1 MQVRPAR
8 VPRCCGLTPGGGRAS
23 VATREPF
30 PAMIIVF
37 GSINIDLV
45 TRVDALPK
53 PGETVAAPG
62 YAVVPGGKGANQ
74 ALAARRAGAGVVL
87 AGAVG
92 RDGFADLALDMLAA
106 DGVDLTRVV
115 RADTPTGAAF
125 ITVDAEGQNQI
136 VVGSGAN
143 AFARAASLDGLAT
156 KPGDILLLQWE
167 VPEAEICAAAR
178 WAKTLGLR
186 VMLNR
191 APAGPVTPELM
202 AMTDIVVVNE
212 HEVMAL
218 AEGHGVDG
226 ADPEAVAS
234 GLSARYGNAV
244 FVTLGAEGAMGWA
257 DGIRHAAPA
266 LPVDVIDTTAA
277 GDTFCGAF
285 AAALDRR
292 RGYETAIEFASAAG
306 SLACTIFGAQPSI
319 PTLATIEPAA
329 AILADGRNPDHRR
342 TPP

>member
-1 MQVRPAR
+1 
-8 VPRCCGLTPGGGRAS
+8 
-23 VATREPF
+23 
-30 PAMIIVF
+30 MIIVF

-53 PGETVAAPG
+53 AGETVASPG
-62 YAVVPGGKGANQ
+62 YALVPGGKGANQ
-74 ALAARRAGAGVVL
+74 ALAARRAGAEVVMV
-87 AGAVG
+87 GAVG

-115 RADTPTGAAF
+115 RADAPTGAAF
-125 ITVDAEGQNQI
+125 IAVDGEGRNQI
-136 VVGSGAN
+136 VVASGAN
-143 AFARAASLDGLAT
+143 ALAQASALDGLAA
-156 KPGDILLLQWE
+156 KAGDILLLQWE
-167 VPEAEICAAAR
+167 VPDAEILAAAR
-178 WAKTLGLR
+178 WAKAAGLR

-191 APAGPVTPELM
+191 APAGPATPELL
-202 AMTDIVVVNE
+202 ALTDIVVVNE

-218 AEGHGVDG
+218 AEGHEVD
-226 ADPEAVAS
+226 ASDPEAVAS

-244 FVTLGAEGAMGWA
+244 FVTLGAEGAMSWA

-266 LPVDVIDTTAA
+266 LSVEVVDTTAA

-306 SLACTIFGAQPSI
+306 SLACTAFGAQPSI
-319 PTLATIEPAA
+319 PRLATIEPAA
-329 AILADGRNPDHRR
+329 ANLAEGRNPDHRR